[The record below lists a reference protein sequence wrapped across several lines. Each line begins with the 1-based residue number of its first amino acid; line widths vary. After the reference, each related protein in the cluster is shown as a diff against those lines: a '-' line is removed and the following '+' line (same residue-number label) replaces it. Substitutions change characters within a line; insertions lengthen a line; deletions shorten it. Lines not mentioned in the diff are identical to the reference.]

1 MIILISSMNNTKKG
15 IFSKKKSIDINL
27 GSIKIFYGS
36 LYVTNGKLEQYSHSG
51 NLSALIKQNVQLSYN
66 LRIVLLSIY
75 PR

>member
-15 IFSKKKSIDINL
+15 IISKKNIDINL

-66 LRIVLLSIY
+66 LKIVLLSIY
-75 PR
+75 SR

>member
-15 IFSKKKSIDINL
+15 IFSKKNIDINL

-66 LRIVLLSIY
+66 LKIVLLSIY